1 MSIVPL
7 VKVTLYGPAA
17 DKEAV
22 LDGLQGLGCL
32 HLNDLHHGDAEA
44 VDLTPRRSDAREA
57 LQYLDDSPVHR
68 RALRHREQMD
78 CEAIVREVLEVR
90 DRSRALAEERDQ
102 LRKWIVDLEPWGD
115 FELPDW
121 AREGDLRF
129 WFYIVPLHQMKR
141 MSAVAL
147 PWRVVARDHRFA
159 YVVVM
164 ASDQPTAM
172 PVPPGGARATLALDA
187 PPASGAGRARPGRA

>member
-68 RALRHREQMD
+68 RALRHREQVD

-102 LRKWIVDLEPWGD
+102 LRK
-115 FELPDW
+115 
-121 AREGDLRF
+121 
-129 WFYIVPLHQMKR
+129 
-141 MSAVAL
+141 
-147 PWRVVARDHRFA
+147 
-159 YVVVM
+159 
-164 ASDQPTAM
+164 
-172 PVPPGGARATLALDA
+172 
-187 PPASGAGRARPGRA
+187 